1 MTDKELQ
8 EYIVFKL
15 GFVFFNSSTKE
26 EQQELLNKY
35 GSMLTP
41 EHLQELKQNMKH

>member
-8 EYIVFKL
+8 EYIVYKI

-26 EQQELLNKY
+26 KQQELLNKY

-41 EHLQELKQNMKH
+41 EHLQELKQNMKQ